1 MSERRLIFMKN
12 INWTIRIQNKNFWIT
27 IIPAA
32 LLLIQAACAIF
43 GFTIDLSDLGQKFLG
58 FVNAAFVVLAIIGI
72 VNDPTTTGLT
82 DSTRALEYDKP
93 NDD

>member
-1 MSERRLIFMKN
+1 MKN
-12 INWTIRIQNKNFWIT
+12 INWIIRIQNKNFWIA

-32 LLLIQAACAIF
+32 LLLIQAASAIF
-43 GFTIDLSDLGQKFLG
+43 GFTIDLSDLGQKLLD
-58 FVNAAFVVLAIIGI
+58 FVNAVFVVLAIIGI

-82 DSTRALEYDKP
+82 DSTRALGYDKP